1 MESKKRRMEI
11 DTETL
16 IVERRRDLAEE
27 RTAEPGGRYSRAG
40 GGSKMESESRERK
53 RERERPTRDARSNA
67 RDEL

>member
-16 IVERRRDLAEE
+16 IERRRDLAEE

-40 GGSKMESESRERK
+40 GGSKMESEPRERK
-53 RERERPTRDARSNA
+53 RERPTRDARSNA